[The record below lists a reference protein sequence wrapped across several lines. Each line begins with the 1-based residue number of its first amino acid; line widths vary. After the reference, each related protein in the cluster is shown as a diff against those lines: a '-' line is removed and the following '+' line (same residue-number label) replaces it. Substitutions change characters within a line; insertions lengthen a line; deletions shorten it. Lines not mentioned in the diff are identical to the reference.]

1 MKPLA
6 ALCLFSIILSAD
18 AAGTWAALTHRTP
31 NISPNGNPT
40 LMLLLSDGTVMV
52 ENDPTGD
59 GGTNWFRLTPDIHG
73 SYANGTW
80 SQLAPMNYSRAGCSS
95 DVMTNGQVFFAGG
108 EYGTGDPTSEVYDPV
123 SNAWKI
129 VPVPTNLINPTQ
141 LSPIWGGGTTQCFGD
156 SISMMMSNGNVLIA
170 PVAVQYAEETM
181 IYNPVSN
188 LFTAGPNL
196 FSSSQSEAS
205 WVKLPDNSILTIDPS
220 STNTERYIPSMNKWI
235 KDAKVPAIVYST
247 NTGVTG
253 SAPGELGPGFLL
265 PNGKAIFF
273 GSTINNV
280 IYTPTG
286 TTSPGTWTIAA
297 SFPTIGTNA
306 QGMPDAPGDMMV
318 NGKILLATGTANTF
332 NGPISFLEYDY
343 LANTFT
349 QVSAPSQQATNAAPY
364 YTKFL
369 QLPDGTVIFN
379 FGNPQLYCYTPDGS
393 PLVAGKPAI
402 SNILENPDGSYHL
415 TGYGLNGISAG
426 AAYGDDAQMD
436 SNYPLVRMTN
446 SNGNVYYARTYN
458 WTSTGVMTSNTVV
471 TAEFVVPTT
480 LPAGTYSLVAV
491 ANGIASDPVLFTTP
505 LTAPAITGV
514 TLSAGNL
521 VLNCTTGL
529 AGRTYYILTST
540 NPTAPLSQWT
550 PLSTNILGA
559 NGNFTVGATNI
570 FNFGE
575 TQRYFMLEAQ

>member
-1 MKPLA
+1 LEKKHLQVRQA
-6 ALCLFSIILSAD
+6 A
-18 AAGTWAALTHRTP
+18 
-31 NISPNGNPT
+31 
-40 LMLLLSDGTVMV
+40 
-52 ENDPTGD
+52 
-59 GGTNWFRLTPDIHG
+59 
-73 SYANGTW
+73 
-80 SQLAPMNYSRAGCSS
+80 
-95 DVMTNGQVFFAGG
+95 
-108 EYGTGDPTSEVYDPV
+108 
-123 SNAWKI
+123 
-129 VPVPTNLINPTQ
+129 
-141 LSPIWGGGTTQCFGD
+141 
-156 SISMMMSNGNVLIA
+156 
-170 PVAVQYAEETM
+170 
-181 IYNPVSN
+181 
-188 LFTAGPNL
+188 
-196 FSSSQSEAS
+196 
-205 WVKLPDNSILTIDPS
+205 

-570 FNFGE
+570 FNSGE